1 LFPRTF
7 IFRSVRWPLSGGYL
21 THLQPDSHS
30 ESCPTYSSPHSRLRC
45 AYHLGRG
52 TTYSPD
58 SSIRVLP
65 VDTPPPCSQTVTRL
79 LRSSTF
85 VFRCSPFQPV
95 YYLQIFLPYT
105 IAGLPLQFI
114 FPYHSIIPFAAASLQ
129 SFSILYPPTLILFR
143 QTPLTSTPQKASARH
158 LSPYLSTTQLCA
170 VCDMLYRP
178 SRSSPNPSTSLSTSI
193 GIQFGRFGLIP
204 NYTPTLCFAFTC
216 YALHVYLRVH
226 TSYVPLY
233 DSYKCPHT
241 LSLVSFTNLTR
252 LRLLAAAIPL
262 FLYGRVMLDNVF
274 EVQYLFD
281 V

>member
-1 LFPRTF
+1 M
-7 IFRSVRWPLSGGYL
+7 S
-21 THLQPDSHS
+21 HL
-30 ESCPTYSSPHSRLRC
+30 SSPHSRLRC
-45 AYHLGRG
+45 AYYLDRG

-65 VDTPPPCSQTVTRL
+65 VDTPPPFSQTVTRL

-105 IAGLPLQFI
+105 IAGLPFQFN
-114 FPYHSIIPFAAASLQ
+114 FPCRSIIPFAAASLQ
-129 SFSILYPPTLILFR
+129 SFSILCPPTLICFSKHPQPPPPKRPPHATSRHIYR
-143 QTPLTSTPQKASARH
+143 QSNYAQYVICFIGPLGHHPTLPLPCR
-158 LSPYLSTTQLCA
+158 LP
-170 VCDMLYRP
+170 
-178 SRSSPNPSTSLSTSI
+178 I

-216 YALHVYLRVH
+216 YALHVYLHVH

-241 LSLVSFTNLTR
+241 LSVVSFTNLTR
-252 LRLLAAAIPL
+252 LRL
-262 FLYGRVMLDNVF
+262 
-274 EVQYLFD
+274 
-281 V
+281 